1 MVFALLTRHWLAR
14 RHYPFASW
22 AACIA
27 RSLRV
32 LLFRRA
38 HVELLAM
45 GVYRNYVT
53 QVHDDVFHH
62 LSHRNYLAKGL
73 SLRQRVRCVLTHYR
87 FEDATFDAA
96 YKHAVYRD
104 GGLVLWQ
111 HEEDGSKVEVRLG
124 MAQRLNAE
132 GDLTL
137 TLMAN
142 GRRVHRLSFSWV
154 DERFA
159 GLAGLGATGILPFI
173 ARNQGHRADEA
184 AAVDAFR
191 RAFPHHSPLVTTPGV
206 FCCAA
211 LQGMAQA
218 LGMDHMVAVKSAWH
232 CAYAPSDDKHFATA
246 YDGFWRS
253 LGGTGMPGRAWHIA
267 LPFGGRPLA
276 EIPSRHRK
284 RAALRRAYW
293 QIIGEAAGTVLR
305 AHLVQSGST
314 NDACETPQFTENRFP
329 TVNL

>member
-1 MVFALLTRHWLAR
+1 MVFALLTRHWKAR

-38 HVELLAM
+38 HAELLAM
-45 GVYRNYVT
+45 DVYRNYVA

-111 HEEDGSKVEVRLG
+111 HEADGSKVEVRLG

-137 TLMAN
+137 TLLAN

-159 GLAGLGATGILPFI
+159 GLAGLGAACILPFI
-173 ARNQGHRADEA
+173 VRNQGHRADEA
-184 AAVDAFR
+184 DAVDAFR
-191 RAFPHHSPLVTTPGV
+191 RAFPANSPLVATPGF

-211 LQGMAQA
+211 LQGIAQA
-218 LGMDHMVAVKSAWH
+218 LGIDHVVAVKSVWH
-232 CAYAPSDDKHFATA
+232 CAWTPSDEKQFATA
-246 YDGFWRS
+246 YDGVWRS
-253 LGGTGMPGRAWHIA
+253 LGGTDMPGRAWYIA
-267 LPFGGRPLA
+267 LPFQKKPLA
-276 EIPSRHRK
+276 EIPSKHRK
-284 RAALRRAYW
+284 RAGLRREYW
-293 QIIGEAAGTVLR
+293 RVIGEAAARALR
-305 AHLVQSGST
+305 PHLVHAGSST
-314 NDACETPQFTENRFP
+314 RTPTQRRQQC
-329 TVNL
+329 V

>member
-1 MVFALLTRHWLAR
+1 MVFTLLTRHWMAR

-22 AACIA
+22 AACIV

-38 HVELLAM
+38 HRELLAM
-45 GVYRNYVT
+45 DIYRNYVT

-111 HEEDGSKVEVRLG
+111 HEADGNKVEVRLV

-137 TLMAN
+137 TLLAN
-142 GRRVHRLSFSWV
+142 GKRVHRLSFSWV

-159 GLAGLGATGILPFI
+159 GIGGLGASGLLPFI
-173 ARNQGHRADEA
+173 ARNQGHRFDEA
-184 AAVDAFR
+184 DAVDAFR
-191 RAFPHHSPLVTTPGV
+191 RAFPPNSPLVTTPG
-206 FCCAA
+206 FFCAA
-211 LQGMAQA
+211 ALAGIAQA
-218 LGMDHMVAVKSAWH
+218 LGMDQVVAVKSASH
-232 CAYAPSDDKHFATA
+232 CAYDPSDAKQFAIA
-246 YDGFWRS
+246 YDGFWQA
-253 LGGTGMPGRAWHIA
+253 LGGTDMPGRAWLIA
-267 LPFGGRPLA
+267 LPFHARPLA
-276 EIPSRHRK
+276 EIPSKHRK
-284 RAALRRAYW
+284 RAAVRREQW
-293 QIIGEAAGTVLR
+293 QVIADAAGHALQ
-305 AHLVQSGST
+305 AHLVQAPGR
-314 NDACETPQFTENRFP
+314 A
-329 TVNL
+329 TVSADPPHRQMRVKHHN

>member
-45 GVYRNYVT
+45 DVYRNYVT

-62 LSHRNYLAKGL
+62 LSHRNYLARGL

-111 HEEDGSKVEVRLG
+111 HEADGSKVELRLG

-137 TLMAN
+137 TLLAN

-159 GLAGLGATGILPFI
+159 GLAGLGVAGILPFI
-173 ARNQGHRADEA
+173 ARNQGHRADETD
-184 AAVDAFR
+184 AVDAFR
-191 RAFPHHSPLVTTPGV
+191 RAFPANSPLVTTPGF
-206 FCCAA
+206 FCYAA
-211 LQGMAQA
+211 LQGIAQA
-218 LGMDHMVAVKSAWH
+218 LGMDHVVAVKSAWH
-232 CAYAPSDDKHFATA
+232 CAYAPADDRQFATA
-246 YDGFWRS
+246 YDGVWRS
-253 LGGTGMPGRAWHIA
+253 LGGTGMPGRAWHIP
-267 LPFGGRPLA
+267 LPFHARPLA

-293 QIIGEAAGTVLR
+293 QVIGQTAETVLR
-305 AHLVQSGST
+305 AHLVQSGNT
-314 NDACETPQFTENRFP
+314 AHACEKPHFTNIQFPNI
-329 TVNL
+329 N